1 MNNLRPVG
9 IIGTG
14 KYVPE
19 KILTNSDLEKM
30 VDTNDEWIVSRT
42 GIKERHIA
50 APDQATSDLAYE
62 AAIKALESAGMTG
75 SDLDLIIVATIT
87 PDSSFPSTA
96 CILQDKLGA
105 KGAAAFDLS
114 AACSGFVYGLASA
127 TSFIQSGMYNNAL
140 VIGAD
145 CLSRITDYTDR
156 NTCVLFGDG
165 AGAVVVGE
173 VPEGRGFKAFD
184 LGAEGSGGSLLQM
197 EGGGSRL
204 PATAETVEN
213 KKHYINMN
221 GREVFKFAVR
231 VMGTATIEVLRK
243 AGMERTDVDLF
254 VPHQANI
261 RIIQSAMQ
269 RLELPEEK
277 VVVNVDKY
285 ANTSAASIP
294 LALVEAAEEGRMK
307 AGDTVLMV
315 GFGGGLTWGHRY
327 SFGKIDIWE
336 MNEMGKIAF
345 VFPGQGSQAVGMA
358 KDAYES
364 VPAATEIF
372 RTADETLGFSLSN
385 LVFEGPETEL
395 KQTSNTQPALLTAS
409 IALLEAF
416 KEKGIQP
423 DYTAG
428 HSLGEYSALVAAGV
442 LSFADAVSTV
452 RARGQYMEQAVPGGQ
467 GAMAA
472 VLGADREALGVLCR
486 DVSESGHAVELA
498 NINCPGQIVISGVK
512 EGVAAVAER
521 VKEAGGKRAIALEV
535 SGPFHSSLMKG
546 AAEKLAEK
554 LKTVT
559 FSPAAVPVVANVT
572 ARPAEDGQ
580 VQDLLTAQVYSPVL
594 WEDSVT
600 WLIEQ
605 GVDTFIEIGS
615 GSVLTG
621 LIKKQIKP

>member
-184 LGAEGSGGSLLQM
+184 LGAEGAGGSLLQM

-204 PATAETVEN
+204 PATVETVEN
-213 KKHYINMN
+213 KKHYIYMN

-231 VMGTATIEVLRK
+231 VMGMATIEVLRK

-315 GFGGGLTWGHRY
+315 GFGGGLTWG
-327 SFGKIDIWE
+327 
-336 MNEMGKIAF
+336 A
-345 VFPGQGSQAVGMA
+345 
-358 KDAYES
+358 
-364 VPAATEIF
+364 
-372 RTADETLGFSLSN
+372 
-385 LVFEGPETEL
+385 
-395 KQTSNTQPALLTAS
+395 
-409 IALLEAF
+409 
-416 KEKGIQP
+416 
-423 DYTAG
+423 
-428 HSLGEYSALVAAGV
+428 
-442 LSFADAVSTV
+442 
-452 RARGQYMEQAVPGGQ
+452 
-467 GAMAA
+467 
-472 VLGADREALGVLCR
+472 
-486 DVSESGHAVELA
+486 
-498 NINCPGQIVISGVK
+498 
-512 EGVAAVAER
+512 
-521 VKEAGGKRAIALEV
+521 
-535 SGPFHSSLMKG
+535 
-546 AAEKLAEK
+546 
-554 LKTVT
+554 
-559 FSPAAVPVVANVT
+559 
-572 ARPAEDGQ
+572 
-580 VQDLLTAQVYSPVL
+580 
-594 WEDSVT
+594 
-600 WLIEQ
+600 
-605 GVDTFIEIGS
+605 
-615 GSVLTG
+615 SVLVW
-621 LIKKQIKP
+621 